1 MTPMNQASIAAGA
14 DFSVMLNGTPAN
26 RTAEPEEIAW
36 SLLFL
41 SHPNSSYIV
50 GHALVQDGG
59 TTLT

>member
-1 MTPMNQASIAAGA
+1 MNQSSIAAGE
-14 DFSVMLNGTPAN
+14 DFSVMLGGTPAQ
-26 RTAEPEEIAW
+26 RAARPDELAW
-36 SLLFL
+36 SALFL